1 MTRTAKTAHRLRAE
15 LVDELR
21 SKGVVYS
28 DAVADAFATVPR
40 ERFIPDVM
48 AERGLEAVYRDQ
60 AFVTKKDPRGMPLS
74 SSSQPALMARML
86 ELLDLQPGLHVLEVG
101 TGSGYNAAL
110 LAHLVG
116 PRGRV
121 TSIDVDSDLARL
133 AGRALKDSGY
143 RVAVHVGDGREGWKE
158 SAPYD
163 RIIVTA
169 CADEIRRRWLEQLKD
184 GGLLELP
191 LRLDPDRA
199 AIQVIPVLQRRGDR
213 LRSTALTSG
222 GFMPLHAGDGGWRPP
237 PSTLTASRSGGG
249 KHASLV
255 SITGPGLSAL
265 PESAARELLA
275 AALTSRRR
283 PRSRGVIGISSAE
296 PPLLLLYL
304 LQKIPADRRLAIHS
318 DAMLGVGLM
327 HRRSRSLAFVSV
339 QSPWM
344 EAPDSRK
351 TRAPWRLDSYG
362 GDAAAGELER
372 LLGEWEAMQAAGRQA
387 LRIVASGSG
396 EVLRLRFRWERP

>member
-1 MTRTAKTAHRLRAE
+1 MTRTAKTGHRLRAE

-222 GFMPLHAGDGGWRPP
+222 GFMPLHAGDGGW
-237 PSTLTASRSGGG
+237 GG
-249 KHASLV
+249 V
-255 SITGPGLSAL
+255 P
-265 PESAARELLA
+265 
-275 AALTSRRR
+275 
-283 PRSRGVIGISSAE
+283 
-296 PPLLLLYL
+296 
-304 LQKIPADRRLAIHS
+304 
-318 DAMLGVGLM
+318 
-327 HRRSRSLAFVSV
+327 
-339 QSPWM
+339 
-344 EAPDSRK
+344 
-351 TRAPWRLDSYG
+351 
-362 GDAAAGELER
+362 
-372 LLGEWEAMQAAGRQA
+372 
-387 LRIVASGSG
+387 GSG
-396 EVLRLRFRWERP
+396 